1 MFWLLGAGIM
11 FRDVTTLLLDHQAF
25 KDSIDIFVERYQ
37 GRKIDVVAGEVACE
51 VDQSL
56 FTNSFGQQFFCRLS
70 PVSCK
75 FPVYTSISCTEN
87 VPIGGLLQIQLK
99 KVTFNNDL
107 QCFDIQGL
115 KLVDSY
121 LGHRSHWAL
130 VPSLCLFASP
140 TNCQVKRN
148 EFLLTSSPL
157 SFLAFKASV
166 ASVCLL
172 KV

>member
-11 FRDVTTLLLDHQAF
+11 FRDITTLLLDHQAF

-37 GRKIDVVAGEVACE
+37 DQKIDVVAGEVAWE

-56 FTNSFGQQFFCRLS
+56 FTDSFGQHFFCRLS

-75 FPVYTSISCTEN
+75 FPVYTSITHTEN

-99 KVTFNNDL
+99 GALNNDL

-115 KLVDSY
+115 NLADSY
-121 LGHRSHWAL
+121 LGHRLHWPS
-130 VPSLCLFASP
+130 VPSLCLCASP
-140 TNCQVKRN
+140 KNCQVKRN
-148 EFLLTSSPL
+148 DFLLSSFPL
-157 SFLAFKASV
+157 SFLALKASV

>member
-11 FRDVTTLLLDHQAF
+11 FRDITTLLLDHQAF

-37 GRKIDVVAGEVACE
+37 DQKIDVVAGEVAWE

-75 FPVYTSISCTEN
+75 FPVYTSISRTEN

-99 KVTFNNDL
+99 GALNNDL

-115 KLVDSY
+115 NLADSY
-121 LGHRSHWAL
+121 LGHRLHWPL
-130 VPSLCLFASP
+130 VPSLCLSASP
-140 TNCQVKRN
+140 KNCQVKRID
-148 EFLLTSSPL
+148 FLLTSFPL
-157 SFLAFKASV
+157 SFLALKASV